1 MNRDYKYTENWFQ
14 SSDLEKFI
22 PKYTEEKRMLEIGS
36 FEGKSTVWFL
46 ENVLINNKSTITCVD
61 PWTSYSQDINSFN
74 SYNKT
79 ETEWNFTNHIKTF
92 IYNIYQSGHPEKV
105 IINKGFSHKILP
117 KLINDGEKYDII
129 FIDGNHTS
137 PFVLSDCVMSWYLLN
152 DNGII
157 IFDDYLWGDINS
169 TTAPKIAIDSF
180 ISCFKDYIEIIWSDY
195 RIAIK
200 KIK

>member
-1 MNRDYKYTENWFQ
+1 MNKDYKYTENWFQ
-14 SSDLEKFI
+14 SNDLEKFI

-61 PWTSYSQDINSFN
+61 PWTSYSQDTNSFN
-74 SYNKT
+74 SYNKI
-79 ETEWNFTNHIKTF
+79 ENEWDFTNHIKTF
-92 IYNIYQSGHPEKV
+92 IYNIYQSGCPEKV

-195 RIAIK
+195 RLAIK